1 MYTRRSFLGAGA
13 ALAASALIPG
23 WARSALADPRVAMR
37 GILPL
42 SGNEYRLE
50 IGRTPVIIEGRRGEA
65 VTLNGQL
72 PAPLLRWREGEEVI
86 LHVTNRLDETTSIHW
101 HGILVPPTMD
111 GVPGVAFPGIAPGET
126 FTYRFRVR
134 QSGTYWYHSHS
145 GFQEQ
150 LGHYG
155 PLIIDPAG
163 PDPIAYDREYVLVL
177 SDWTFLSPA
186 WLFAKLKKNSDFD
199 NFQKRTIADFFRD
212 VKRRGLGD
220 TVAERLMWGKM
231 RMDPTDL
238 ADVTANTY
246 RYLINGHGL
255 ADNWTA
261 LFRPGERVRLRI
273 INAAAMTI
281 FNFRIPGLPMTVV
294 QADGQNVEPVTVDE
308 FQIGVAET
316 YDVIVEPRADRAFAI
331 VAESIDRSGLV
342 RATLAPRAGMEA
354 EVPPLRE
361 RPLLGMKDMGMGD
374 MHAMSGGDDAHGM
387 GDRHTKSL
395 DHADTQRTAGHHDG
409 HAPHGAVASMSAKAG
424 MGVNSMK
431 GMPGTDMDMQ
441 AISPVRHDHPK
452 GVGVVNIA
460 RSPVN
465 RLGEPGTGLEN
476 VGHRVLTYRDLKS
489 VEPTRDRR
497 EPEREIFLHLTGNME
512 RYMWSFDGRKFSEGA
527 EPIVLHYGERVRLT
541 LVNDT
546 MMPHPIHLHG
556 MFFELVNGH
565 HPRQPR
571 KHTVI
576 VKPGEILSFDVTAD
590 EAGDW
595 AFHCH
600 LLYHMAAGMFRV
612 VSVRKT
618 A

>member
-1 MYTRRSFLGAGA
+1 MITRRSLLLGSA
-13 ALAASALIPG
+13 ALVSAGLLPP
-23 WARSALADPRVAMR
+23 WARSALSAPAEALR
-37 GILPL
+37 GIRPL
-42 SGNEYRLE
+42 RGNEFHLE
-50 IGRTPVIIEGRRGEA
+50 IARTPITIEGRTGHA

-72 PAPLLRWREGEEVI
+72 PAPLLRWREGQDVTI
-86 LHVTNRLDETTSIHW
+86 HVTNRLDEDTSIHW

-155 PLIIDPAG
+155 PLIIDPAEG
-163 PDPIAYDREYVLVL
+163 DPIVYDREYVLVL
-177 SDWTFLSPA
+177 SDWTFLSPK
-186 WLFAKLKKNSDFD
+186 WVFAKLKKNSDGD

-220 TVAERLMWGKM
+220 TLAERLMWGRM

-238 ADVTANTY
+238 ADVTGHTY
-246 RYLINGHGL
+246 RYLINGHGVR
-255 ADNWTA
+255 DNWTA
-261 LFRPGERVRLRI
+261 LFEPGERVRLRI

-316 YDVIVEPRADRAFAI
+316 YDVIVTPQEDRAFTI
-331 VAESIDRSGLV
+331 VAESIDRSGLA
-342 RATLAPRAGMEA
+342 RATLATRPGMEA
-354 EVPPLRE
+354 DIPPLRK
-361 RPLLGMKDMGMGD
+361 RPLLTMKDMGMGN
-374 MHAMSGGDDAHGM
+374 MHDMSGMKGHRMKMGKAAGGHKGMMKHSPPSKKQAKGRPGYHGSM
-387 GDRHTKSL
+387 
-395 DHADTQRTAGHHDG
+395 
-409 HAPHGAVASMSAKAG
+409 PESMSESMPSMERGG
-424 MGVNSMK
+424 MMMRGSM
-431 GMPGTDMDMQ
+431 
-441 AISPVRHDHPK
+441 AVRHDHPK

-465 RLGEPGTGLEN
+465 RLGEPGIGLED
-476 VGHRVLTYRDLKS
+476 VDHRVLTYRDLKS
-489 VEPTRDRR
+489 VEPTKDRR
-497 EPEREIFLHLTGNME
+497 APEREIFLHLTGNME
-512 RYMWSFDGRKFSEGA
+512 RYMWSFDGRKYSEGA
-527 EPIVLHYGERVRLT
+527 EPIVLQYGERVRLT

-612 VSVRKT
+612 VSVRKKIS
-618 A
+618 

>member
-1 MYTRRSFLGAGA
+1 MYTRRNFLGAGA

-37 GILPL
+37 GIRPL

-50 IGRTPVIIEGRRGEA
+50 IARTPVAIEGRRGEA
-65 VTLNGQL
+65 VTINGQL
-72 PAPLLRWREGEEVI
+72 PAPLLRWREGEEVT

-134 QSGTYWYHSHS
+134 QTGTYWYHSHS

-177 SDWTFLSPA
+177 SDWTFLSPE
-186 WLFAKLKKNSDFD
+186 WVFAKLKKNSDGD

-212 VKRRGLGD
+212 MKQRGLGD
-220 TVAERLMWGKM
+220 TIAERLMWGRM

-238 ADVTANTY
+238 ADVTGHTY

-281 FNFRIPGLPMTVV
+281 FNFRIPSLPMTVV

-316 YDVIVEPRADRAFAI
+316 YDVIVTPRADRAFAI

-342 RATLAPRAGMEA
+342 RATLAPRPGMEA
-354 EVPPLRE
+354 EVPPLRP

-374 MHAMSGGDDAHGM
+374 MHDMSGMKMDGMKMGGMKTAHAMPAEKDGGMSAHHGQHGM
-387 GDRHTKSL
+387 S
-395 DHADTQRTAGHHDG
+395 DHSGMAMHDG
-409 HAPHGAVASMSAKAG
+409 ASDRG
-424 MGVNSMK
+424 
-431 GMPGTDMDMQ
+431 MDMP
-441 AISPVRHDHPK
+441 AAGPVRHDHPK

-460 RSPVN
+460 RNPVN

-489 VEPTRDRR
+489 VEPTKDRR

-612 VSVRKT
+612 VSVRRK

>member
-1 MYTRRSFLGAGA
+1 MITRRSLLLGGA
-13 ALAASALIPG
+13 ALASAGMLPP
-23 WARSALADPRVAMR
+23 WARSALSAPEGATQ

-42 SGNEYRLE
+42 SGTEFHLE
-50 IGRTPVIIEGRRGEA
+50 IARAPIAIEGRRGHA
-65 VTLNGQL
+65 ITINGQL
-72 PAPLLRWREGEEVI
+72 PAPLLRWREGAEVTM
-86 LHVTNRLDETTSIHW
+86 HVTNRLEADTSIHW

-163 PDPIAYDREYVLVL
+163 TDPIAYDREYVLVL
-177 SDWTFLSPA
+177 SDWTFLSPE
-186 WLFAKLKKNSDFD
+186 WVFAKLKKNSDGD

-212 VKRRGLGD
+212 MKRRGLGD
-220 TVAERLMWGKM
+220 TIAERLMWGRM

-238 ADVTANTY
+238 ADVTGHTY

-294 QADGQNVEPVTVDE
+294 QTDGQNVEPVTVDE

-316 YDVIVEPRADRAFAI
+316 YDVIVTPRAERAFAI

-342 RATLAPRAGMEA
+342 RATLAPRPGMEA
-354 EVPPLRE
+354 EVPPLRP

-374 MHAMSGGDDAHGM
+374 MHDMSGMKMDGMKMDGMKTAHAMPAEKDGGM
-387 GDRHTKSL
+387 SAHHGQRGMS
-395 DHADTQRTAGHHDG
+395 DHSGMAMHDG
-409 HAPHGAVASMSAKAG
+409 AYDTG
-424 MGVNSMK
+424 
-431 GMPGTDMDMQ
+431 MDMP
-441 AISPVRHDHPK
+441 AAGPVRHDHPK

-460 RSPVN
+460 RNPVN

-489 VEPTRDRR
+489 VEPTKDRR

-590 EAGDW
+590 EAGNW

-612 VSVRKT
+612 VSVRRK